1 MFEKCPVL
9 SIGRN
14 DGSTE
19 HPVRF
24 KGTPHS
30 NGIHLNR
37 KPCGHTTVVDPHE
50 HPNHHPELMTPPR
63 TPEDH
68 SANVLHFLQNGGHE
82 LLGYPDSIDELG
94 EEHPDHKTA
103 QATEVARLIEK
114 HG

>member
-24 KGTPHS
+24 KGTPHAV
-30 NGIHLNR
+30 GLHLSK
-37 KPCGHTTVVDPHE
+37 KPCGHTTLIDPHE
-50 HPNHHPELMTPPR
+50 HEQYHPHPLY
-63 TPEDH
+63 TPEVH

-103 QATEVARLIEK
+103 QAAEVARLIVK